1 MPVKSHKDKLTGD
14 VFVYKFEAEPSSKR
28 SYIINTPRFKMF
40 SEYGKSYIRD
50 GAETTEINTGAYNS
64 AIQSIS
70 GLSDEAAA
78 DKIKTLFRSG
88 GIKIVKTHGTL
99 NCSKMYQHI

>member
-1 MPVKSHKDKLTGD
+1 MPVKSQKDKFTGD
-14 VFVYKFEAEPSSKR
+14 VFVYKFEPEPSNKR

-40 SEYGKSYIRD
+40 SEFGKSYILD
-50 GAETTEINTGAYNS
+50 SGEITQIDTGAYNS

-78 DKIKTLFRSG
+78 DKIKTQFRSG
-88 GIKIVKTHGTL
+88 SIKIVKTHGTS
-99 NCSKMYQHI
+99 NRNKMYQHI